1 MSVAQKVPAFRYI
14 FWLGLVVLLAGGAW
28 FFRPQEQVWL
38 HKFRPQSAWSQALW
52 SRLASAGGWDPPA
65 SASRSL
71 VQPQNQADPQGADP
85 IGDQQHS
92 PEHRGKP
99 RHKGDVDRG
108 DGPVPVIA
116 ATAHSGDIPIS
127 LDALGTVTSL
137 AMVTVRPQLSGYL
150 TQVAFTEGQMVKRGD
165 FLAQIDPRPYQI
177 SLEQAQGQLAHDQAL
192 LRNAKIDLERY
203 TKLSAQDSIARQQ
216 MDTQQ
221 SLVQQDQGTIVSD
234 QAQIDTAK
242 LNLDYC
248 HITAP
253 VTGRIGLRQVD
264 QGNYVQTSELAGIAV
279 IAQIEPISI
288 IFTIPED
295 DIPMVQRRL
304 RAGATLAVT
313 AYDRSQST
321 KLATGTLNTIDNQID
336 PSTGTVKLRAQ
347 FDNLDQALFPNQFV
361 NVSLLVDVEH
371 NDTVVPMAAIQHGA
385 AGDYVYL
392 VRPDG
397 TVALRQ
403 VRLGQGSGND
413 VAVLSGLAPDDQVV
427 VDGVD
432 QLRNGSKVTVTKLA
446 TSGTTG
452 STTTDSQTTDGAATS
467 DAMSQQADDN
477 AAY

>member
-1 MSVAQKVPAFRYI
+1 MNVAQKVPVFRYV
-14 FWLGLVVLLAGGAW
+14 FWLGLVALIAAGAW

-38 HKFRPQSAWSQALW
+38 QKFWPQSAWSHSLW
-52 SRLASAGGWDPPA
+52 SRLASAGGWDPPSPA
-65 SASRSL
+65 SAAT
-71 VQPQNQADPQGADP
+71 QAQNQADPQSPDP
-85 IGDQQHS
+85 IGDQEHAS
-92 PEHRGKP
+92 EHRNKP
-99 RHKGDVDRG
+99 RHKGGIGRG

-137 AMVTVRPQLSGYL
+137 AMVTVKPQLSGYL
-150 TQVAFTEGQMVKRGD
+150 TQVAFTEGQMVNRGD

-203 TKLSAQDSIARQQ
+203 QKLSAQDSIARQQ

-221 SLVQQDQGTIVSD
+221 SLVQQDQGTLVSD

-253 VTGRIGLRQVD
+253 VSGRIGLRQVD
-264 QGNYVQTSELAGIAV
+264 QGNYVQTSELTGIAV

-336 PSTGTVKLRAQ
+336 PGTGTVKLRAQ

-371 NDTVVPMAAIQHGA
+371 SDTVVPLAAVQHGA

-392 VRPDG
+392 VKPDE
-397 TVALRQ
+397 TVALQ
-403 VRLGQGSGND
+403 PVRLGHGSGND
-413 VAVLSGLAPDDQVV
+413 VAILSGLAPSDQVV

-432 QLRNGSKVTVTKLA
+432 QLREGSKVTVTKLA
-446 TSGTTG
+446 TSAPTEGE
-452 STTTDSQTTDGAATS
+452 TTDSAMTDGTTS
-467 DAMSQQADDN
+467 QPVDGN